1 MKTPTKLGIILCL
14 AAMASYAETW
24 NGKLIDASCYD
35 SNKAAPTSAVDHKAA
50 PTSGEKL
57 DRDCA
62 PTATTSTF
70 AVHANGKVYR
80 LDSSGNAKAAA
91 DMQGGAIKADK
102 DGDVHVTVSGKMQG
116 DTISVDNLKFA
127 GKDK

>member
-1 MKTPTKLGIILCL
+1 MKTLTKPGIVFCM
-14 AAMASYAETW
+14 AAMASYAESWT
-24 NGKLIDASCYD
+24 GKLIDASCDD
-35 SNKAAPTSAVDHKAA
+35 SNKATTAAAGPKGA

-62 PTATTSTF
+62 PTATTTTF

-91 DMQGGAIKADK
+91 DMQGGAIKPDK

-116 DTISVDNLKFA
+116 ETISVDNLKFA
-127 GKDK
+127 GKK

>member
-1 MKTPTKLGIILCL
+1 MKTATKLGIIVCL
-14 AAMASYAETW
+14 TAMASYAESWT
-24 NGKLIDASCYD
+24 GKLIDASCYN
-35 SNKAAPTSAVDHKAA
+35 SNKAAPASVDHKGA

-62 PTATTSTF
+62 PTATTS
-70 AVHANGKVYR
+70 AYALHANGKVYM

-91 DMQGGAIKADK
+91 DFQGGAIKPDK

-116 DTISVDNLKFA
+116 DTISVDSLKFA
-127 GKDK
+127 GKNK